1 MWHIVV
7 QIIQMLVGIGLGV
20 AVIVIFAVGAISV
33 VHGLHSAGR
42 QH

>member
-7 QIIQMLVGIGLGV
+7 QIIQMLVGIGLGA
-20 AVIVIFAVGAISV
+20 AVIVIFAVMAISI